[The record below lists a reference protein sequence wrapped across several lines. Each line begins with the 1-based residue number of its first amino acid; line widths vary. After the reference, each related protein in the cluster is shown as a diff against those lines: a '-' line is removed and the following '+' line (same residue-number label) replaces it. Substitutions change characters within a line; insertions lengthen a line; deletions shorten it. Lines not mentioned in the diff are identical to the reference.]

1 MKPQNLKFKIESA
14 TVKATVKATALKN
27 AVNLS
32 ILIHNDG
39 GYPDIDRT
47 KLKNV
52 VRELVN
58 NPINGLVKNR
68 LIIDLHL
75 TPKYSKVNVTVLFHA
90 EMTKK
95 EIKQRIR
102 EAAMWIIEELCAH

>member
-1 MKPQNLKFKIESA
+1 MKPHNLKFKIETA
-14 TVKATVKATALKN
+14 TVKATTLKN

-39 GYPDIDRT
+39 QNPAIDR
-47 KLKNV
+47 KRLRNI
-52 VRELVN
+52 VRELTG
-58 NPINGLVKNR
+58 NPEGGLVPGR
-68 LIIDLHL
+68 FIIDLHL

-102 EAAMWIIEELCAH
+102 EAAMWIIEELCAGS